1 MDFHSIKSSFLIY
14 KDYLNTRDYFT
25 DYNNRK
31 IPKLNKYAEMYLD
44 KLEKEKENKEIDNI
58 DNINDNINF
67 DNNSVNDNNPSAEY
81 LFNDLANNNSNINA
95 NKIKNE
101 RMETEIKESNN
112 FKNENYLAIDQLK
125 KDIQKKSKKMD
136 NIPKV
141 NDINIFQSSNK
152 EIKKKRF
159 IKNIPQSSKNKS
171 SLFFDFNQKSNH
183 KILNLNS
190 KFSFCKN
197 EKSNKNNELKIFFR
211 NINITN
217 SNRNSK
223 NFKKKIQ
230 SSPIAKS
237 IISSSQSKYYSNY
250 LISSFLTENSSS
262 NNIINKNN
270 RNRKNPIILND
281 YWREK
286 EIKNK
291 IKLSKIKKEKI
302 IKEFGQLRDKP
313 KINKNSIKI
322 VERLGANNTINVF
335 DRLSKRNNIIL
346 FNERKIYK
354 FSKSPSNQKQIVH
367 HDNSKIY
374 KKDNGTS
381 PYYKNYKQIYKK
393 NLINKSIYKPINK
406 DKQNEGD
413 QNKRKYKNDIG
424 DFSMSLKI
432 MCDNNLKKTK
442 TSKINNKYINIFN
455 NIEKTINFINT
466 KESFRILNDNNS
478 CINNYNSKDSKGNIY
493 YKNPINLKINNNNKI
508 SNNFIHINP
517 VKGNINCRKNKINN
531 LFEESTEKSHKIKSR
546 KIELL
551 KFLDFS
557 THIGINKKSN

>member
-1 MDFHSIKSSFLIY
+1 MDFHSINSSFLIY

-44 KLEKEKENKEIDNI
+44 KLEKEKENKEIDNF

-67 DNNSVNDNNPSAEY
+67 DNNNVNDNNPSTKC
-81 LFNDLANNNSNINA
+81 LFNGLANNNSHINA
-95 NKIKNE
+95 NKIKNVPK
-101 RMETEIKESNN
+101 ETEIKESNN

-237 IISSSQSKYYSNY
+237 IISSSQSNYYSNY

-346 FNERKIYK
+346 FNERKINK
-354 FSKSPSNQKQIVH
+354 FSKSPSNQKQMVH
-367 HDNSKIY
+367 RDNSKIY

-478 CINNYNSKDSKGNIY
+478 CINNYNSKDSKENIY

-517 VKGNINCRKNKINN
+517 VKGNNNCRKNKINN
-531 LFEESTEKSHKIKSR
+531 LLEESNKSK
-546 KIELL
+546 
-551 KFLDFS
+551 
-557 THIGINKKSN
+557 NKKQKN

>member
-1 MDFHSIKSSFLIY
+1 MDFHSINSSFLIY

-101 RMETEIKESNN
+101 RKENGIKESNN

-141 NDINIFQSSNK
+141 NDINIIPSSSK
-152 EIKKKRF
+152 VTKKKRF
-159 IKNIPQSSKNKS
+159 IKNIPKSSKNKS

-183 KILNLNS
+183 KFLS
-190 KFSFCKN
+190 TKYSFCKN

-223 NFKKKIQ
+223 NSKKKIQ
-230 SSPIAKS
+230 SSPLAKS
-237 IISSSQSKYYSNY
+237 IISSSQGKFYSNY
-250 LISSFLTENSSS
+250 LISNFLTENSSS

-270 RNRKNPIILND
+270 KNRKNPIILND

-313 KINKNSIKI
+313 KINKNSVKI

-346 FNERKIYK
+346 FNERKINK
-354 FSKSPSNQKQIVH
+354 FNKSLSNQKQIVH

-374 KKDNGTS
+374 KKDNGIS
-381 PYYKNYKQIYKK
+381 PYYENYKQIYKK
-393 NLINKSIYKPINK
+393 NLNNKSIYKPINK

-413 QNKRKYKNDIG
+413 QNKRKYKHDIG
-424 DFSMSLKI
+424 DCSMSLKR

-478 CINNYNSKDSKGNIY
+478 CINNYNSKDSKENIY

-508 SNNFIHINP
+508 SNNFIHMNP

-531 LFEESTEKSHKIKSR
+531 LIEESTDTEINQKIKSR

-551 KFLDFS
+551 KILDFS

>member
-1 MDFHSIKSSFLIY
+1 MDFHSINSSFLVY

-101 RMETEIKESNN
+101 RKENGIKESNN
-112 FKNENYLAIDQLK
+112 FKNENYLAIDKLK

-141 NDINIFQSSNK
+141 NDINIIPSSSK
-152 EIKKKRF
+152 VTKKKRF
-159 IKNIPQSSKNKS
+159 IKNIPKSSKNKS

-183 KILNLNS
+183 KFLS
-190 KFSFCKN
+190 TKYSFCKN
-197 EKSNKNNELKIFFR
+197 EKSNKNNEIKIFLR
-211 NINITN
+211 NININN

-223 NFKKKIQ
+223 NSKKKIQ
-230 SSPIAKS
+230 SSPLAKS
-237 IISSSQSKYYSNY
+237 IISSSQGKFYSNY
-250 LISSFLTENSSS
+250 LISNFLTENSSS

-270 RNRKNPIILND
+270 KNRKNPIILND

-313 KINKNSIKI
+313 KINKNSVKI

-374 KKDNGTS
+374 KKDNGIS
-381 PYYKNYKQIYKK
+381 PYYENYKQIYKK
-393 NLINKSIYKPINK
+393 NLNNKSIYKPINK

-413 QNKRKYKNDIG
+413 QNKRKYKHDIG
-424 DFSMSLKI
+424 DCSMSLKI

-478 CINNYNSKDSKGNIY
+478 CINNYNSKDSKENIY

>member
-1 MDFHSIKSSFLIY
+1 MDFHCKNSSFRIY
-14 KDYLNTRDYFT
+14 KDYLNTRDYIT

-101 RMETEIKESNN
+101 RKENGIKESNN
-112 FKNENYLAIDQLK
+112 FKNENYLAIDKLK

-141 NDINIFQSSNK
+141 NDINIIPSSSK
-152 EIKKKRF
+152 VTKKKRF
-159 IKNIPQSSKNKS
+159 IKNIPKSSKNKS

-183 KILNLNS
+183 KFLS
-190 KFSFCKN
+190 TKYSFCKN
-197 EKSNKNNELKIFFR
+197 EKSNKNNEIKIFLR

-223 NFKKKIQ
+223 NSKKKIQ
-230 SSPIAKS
+230 SSPLAKS
-237 IISSSQSKYYSNY
+237 IISSSQGKFYSNY
-250 LISSFLTENSSS
+250 LISNFLTENSSS

-270 RNRKNPIILND
+270 KNRKNPIILND

-313 KINKNSIKI
+313 KINKNSVKI

-346 FNERKIYK
+346 FNERKINK
-354 FSKSPSNQKQIVH
+354 FNKSLSNQKQIVH

-374 KKDNGTS
+374 KKDNGIS
-381 PYYKNYKQIYKK
+381 PYYENYKQIYKK
-393 NLINKSIYKPINK
+393 NLNNKSIYKPINK

-478 CINNYNSKDSKGNIY
+478 CINNYNSKDSKENIY

-508 SNNFIHINP
+508 SNNFIHMNP

-531 LFEESTEKSHKIKSR
+531 LLKESTEINHKIKSR

-551 KFLDFS
+551 KFIDFS

>member
-1 MDFHSIKSSFLIY
+1 MDFHCKNSSFRIY
-14 KDYLNTRDYFT
+14 KDYLNTRDYIT

-101 RMETEIKESNN
+101 RKENGIKESNN
-112 FKNENYLAIDQLK
+112 FKNENYLAIDKLK

-141 NDINIFQSSNK
+141 NDINIIPSSSK
-152 EIKKKRF
+152 VTKKKRF
-159 IKNIPQSSKNKS
+159 IKNIPKSSKNKS

-183 KILNLNS
+183 KFLS
-190 KFSFCKN
+190 TKYSFCKN
-197 EKSNKNNELKIFFR
+197 EKSNKNNEIKIFLR
-211 NINITN
+211 NININN

-223 NFKKKIQ
+223 NSKKKIQ
-230 SSPIAKS
+230 SSPLAKS
-237 IISSSQSKYYSNY
+237 IISSSQGKFYSNY
-250 LISSFLTENSSS
+250 LISNFLTENSSS

-270 RNRKNPIILND
+270 KNRKNPIILND

-313 KINKNSIKI
+313 KINKNSVKI

-374 KKDNGTS
+374 KKDNGIS
-381 PYYKNYKQIYKK
+381 PYYENC
-393 NLINKSIYKPINK
+393 NLFIFNLNINKSIYKPINK

-478 CINNYNSKDSKGNIY
+478 CINNYNSKDSKENIY

>member
-1 MDFHSIKSSFLIY
+1 MDFHSINSSFLVY

-44 KLEKEKENKEIDNI
+44 KLEKEKENKEIDNF

-67 DNNSVNDNNPSAEY
+67 DNNNVNDNNPSTEC
-81 LFNDLANNNSNINA
+81 LFNGLANNNSNINA

-101 RMETEIKESNN
+101 RIETEIKESNN
-112 FKNENYLAIDQLK
+112 FKNENYLAIDKLK

-211 NINITN
+211 NININN

-346 FNERKIYK
+346 FNERKINK

-374 KKDNGTS
+374 KKETGISLN
-381 PYYKNYKQIYKK
+381 YKNYKQIYKK

-413 QNKRKYKNDIG
+413 QNKRKYKHDIG
-424 DFSMSLKI
+424 DCSMSLKI

-478 CINNYNSKDSKGNIY
+478 CINNYNSKDSKENIY

-508 SNNFIHINP
+508 SNNFIHINQ
-517 VKGNINCRKNKINN
+517 VKGNNNCRKNKINN

>member
-1 MDFHSIKSSFLIY
+1 MDFHIINSSFLIY

-44 KLEKEKENKEIDNI
+44 KLEKEKENKEIDNF

-67 DNNSVNDNNPSAEY
+67 DNNSVNDNNPSTEC
-81 LFNDLANNNSNINA
+81 LFNGLANNNSNINA
-95 NKIKNE
+95 HKIKNE
-101 RMETEIKESNN
+101 RIETEIKESNN

-230 SSPIAKS
+230 SSPITKS

-346 FNERKIYK
+346 FNERKINK

-374 KKDNGTS
+374 KKETGISLN
-381 PYYKNYKQIYKK
+381 YKNYKQIYKK

-478 CINNYNSKDSKGNIY
+478 CINNYNSKDSKENIY

>member
-1 MDFHSIKSSFLIY
+1 MDFHCKNSSFRIY
-14 KDYLNTRDYFT
+14 KDYLNTRDYIT

-101 RMETEIKESNN
+101 RKENGIKESNN
-112 FKNENYLAIDQLK
+112 FKNENYLAIDKLK

-141 NDINIFQSSNK
+141 NDINIIPSSSK
-152 EIKKKRF
+152 VTKKKRF
-159 IKNIPQSSKNKS
+159 IKNIPKSSKNKS

-183 KILNLNS
+183 KFLS
-190 KFSFCKN
+190 TKYSFCKN

-223 NFKKKIQ
+223 NSKKKIQ
-230 SSPIAKS
+230 SSPLAKS
-237 IISSSQSKYYSNY
+237 IISSSQGKFYSNY
-250 LISSFLTENSSS
+250 LISNFLTENSSS

-270 RNRKNPIILND
+270 KNRKNPIILND

-313 KINKNSIKI
+313 KINKNSVKI

-346 FNERKIYK
+346 FNERKINK
-354 FSKSPSNQKQIVH
+354 FNKSLSNQKQIVH

-374 KKDNGTS
+374 KKDNGIS
-381 PYYKNYKQIYKK
+381 PYYENYKQIYKK
-393 NLINKSIYKPINK
+393 NLNNKSIYKPINK

-478 CINNYNSKDSKGNIY
+478 CINNYNSKDSKENIY

>member
-1 MDFHSIKSSFLIY
+1 MDFHSINSSFLIY

-44 KLEKEKENKEIDNI
+44 KLEKEKENKEIDNF

-67 DNNSVNDNNPSAEY
+67 DNNKVNDNNPSTEC
-81 LFNDLANNNSNINA
+81 LFNGLANNNSNINA
-95 NKIKNE
+95 HKIKNE
-101 RMETEIKESNN
+101 RIETEIKESNN

-159 IKNIPQSSKNKS
+159 IKNIAQSSKNKS

-230 SSPIAKS
+230 SSPITKS

-270 RNRKNPIILND
+270 KNRKNPIILND

-302 IKEFGQLRDKP
+302 FKEFGQLRDKP

-367 HDNSKIY
+367 HNNSKIY
-374 KKDNGTS
+374 KKDTGTS

-413 QNKRKYKNDIG
+413 QNKRKYKHDIG
-424 DFSMSLKI
+424 DCSMSLKI

-478 CINNYNSKDSKGNIY
+478 CINNYNSKDSKENIY

-517 VKGNINCRKNKINN
+517 VKGNNNCRKNKINN
-531 LFEESTEKSHKIKSR
+531 LFEESTDTEINQKIKSR

-551 KFLDFS
+551 KILDFS
-557 THIGINKKSN
+557 THIGIN

>member
-1 MDFHSIKSSFLIY
+1 MDFHSINSSFLIY

-44 KLEKEKENKEIDNI
+44 KLEKEKENKEIDNF

-67 DNNSVNDNNPSAEY
+67 DNNNVNDNNPSTKC
-81 LFNDLANNNSNINA
+81 LFNDLANNNSNFNA

-101 RMETEIKESNN
+101 RKETEIKESNN

-159 IKNIPQSSKNKS
+159 IKNIAQSSKNKS

-230 SSPIAKS
+230 SSPITKS

-270 RNRKNPIILND
+270 KNRKNPIILND

-302 IKEFGQLRDKP
+302 FKEFGQLRDKP

-346 FNERKIYK
+346 FNERKINK

-374 KKDNGTS
+374 KKETGISLN
-381 PYYKNYKQIYKK
+381 YKNYKQIYKK

-413 QNKRKYKNDIG
+413 QNKRKYKHDIG
-424 DFSMSLKI
+424 DCSMSLKI

-478 CINNYNSKDSKGNIY
+478 CIHNYNSKDSKGNIY
-493 YKNPINLKINNNNKI
+493 YKNPINLKISNNNKI

-517 VKGNINCRKNKINN
+517 IKGNNNCRKNKINN
-531 LFEESTEKSHKIKSR
+531 LLEEST
-546 KIELL
+546 
-551 KFLDFS
+551 
-557 THIGINKKSN
+557 

>member
-1 MDFHSIKSSFLIY
+1 MDFHCKNSSFRIY
-14 KDYLNTRDYFT
+14 KDYLNTRDYIT

-101 RMETEIKESNN
+101 RKENGIKESNN
-112 FKNENYLAIDQLK
+112 FKNENYLAIDKLK

-141 NDINIFQSSNK
+141 NDINIIPSSSK
-152 EIKKKRF
+152 VTKKKRF
-159 IKNIPQSSKNKS
+159 IKNIPKSSKNKS

-183 KILNLNS
+183 KFLS
-190 KFSFCKN
+190 TKYSFCKN
-197 EKSNKNNELKIFFR
+197 EKSNKNNEIKIFLR

-223 NFKKKIQ
+223 NSKKKIQ
-230 SSPIAKS
+230 SSPLAKS
-237 IISSSQSKYYSNY
+237 IISSSQGKFYSNY
-250 LISSFLTENSSS
+250 LISNFLTENSSS

-270 RNRKNPIILND
+270 KNRKNPIILND

-313 KINKNSIKI
+313 KINKNSVKI

-346 FNERKIYK
+346 FNERKINK
-354 FSKSPSNQKQIVH
+354 FNKSLSNQKQIVH

-374 KKDNGTS
+374 KKDNGIS
-381 PYYKNYKQIYKK
+381 PYYENYKQIYKK
-393 NLINKSIYKPINK
+393 NLNNKSIYKPINK

-478 CINNYNSKDSKGNIY
+478 CINNYNSKDSKENIY

-508 SNNFIHINP
+508 SNNFIHMNP
-517 VKGNINCRKNKINN
+517 VKGNNNCRKNKINN
-531 LFEESTEKSHKIKSR
+531 LLKESTEINHKIKSR

-551 KFLDFS
+551 KFIDFS

>member
-1 MDFHSIKSSFLIY
+1 MDFHSINSSFLIY
-14 KDYLNTRDYFT
+14 KDYLNTRDYIT

-101 RMETEIKESNN
+101 RKENGIKESNN
-112 FKNENYLAIDQLK
+112 FKNENYLAIDKLK

-141 NDINIFQSSNK
+141 NDINIIPSSSK
-152 EIKKKRF
+152 VTKKKRF
-159 IKNIPQSSKNKS
+159 IKNIPKSSKNKS

-183 KILNLNS
+183 KFLS
-190 KFSFCKN
+190 TKYSFCKN
-197 EKSNKNNELKIFFR
+197 EKSNKNNEIKIFLR
-211 NINITN
+211 NININN

-223 NFKKKIQ
+223 NSKKKIQ
-230 SSPIAKS
+230 SSPLAKS
-237 IISSSQSKYYSNY
+237 IISSSQGKFYSNY
-250 LISSFLTENSSS
+250 LISNFLTENSSS

-270 RNRKNPIILND
+270 KNRKSPIILND

-313 KINKNSIKI
+313 KINKNSVKI

-346 FNERKIYK
+346 FNERKINK
-354 FSKSPSNQKQIVH
+354 FNKSLSNQKQIVH

-374 KKDNGTS
+374 KKDNGIS
-381 PYYKNYKQIYKK
+381 PYYENYKQIYKK
-393 NLINKSIYKPINK
+393 NLNNKSIYKPINK

-478 CINNYNSKDSKGNIY
+478 CINNYNSKDSKENIY

-517 VKGNINCRKNKINN
+517 VKGNNNCRKNKINN

>member
-1 MDFHSIKSSFLIY
+1 MDFHCKNSSFRIY
-14 KDYLNTRDYFT
+14 KDYLNTRDYIT

-101 RMETEIKESNN
+101 RKENGIKESNN
-112 FKNENYLAIDQLK
+112 FKNENYLAIDKLK

-141 NDINIFQSSNK
+141 NDINIIPSSSK
-152 EIKKKRF
+152 VTKKKRF
-159 IKNIPQSSKNKS
+159 IKNIPKSSKNKS

-183 KILNLNS
+183 KFLS
-190 KFSFCKN
+190 TKYSFCKN
-197 EKSNKNNELKIFFR
+197 EKSNKNNEIKIFLR

-223 NFKKKIQ
+223 NSKKKIQ
-230 SSPIAKS
+230 SSPLAKS
-237 IISSSQSKYYSNY
+237 IISSSQGKFYSNY
-250 LISSFLTENSSS
+250 LISNFLTENSSS

-270 RNRKNPIILND
+270 KNRKNPIILND

-313 KINKNSIKI
+313 KINKNSVKI

-346 FNERKIYK
+346 FNERKINK
-354 FSKSPSNQKQIVH
+354 FNKSLSNQKQIVH

-374 KKDNGTS
+374 KKDNGIS
-381 PYYKNYKQIYKK
+381 PYYENYKQIYKK
-393 NLINKSIYKPINK
+393 NLNNKSIYKPINK

-478 CINNYNSKDSKGNIY
+478 CINNYNSKDSKENIY